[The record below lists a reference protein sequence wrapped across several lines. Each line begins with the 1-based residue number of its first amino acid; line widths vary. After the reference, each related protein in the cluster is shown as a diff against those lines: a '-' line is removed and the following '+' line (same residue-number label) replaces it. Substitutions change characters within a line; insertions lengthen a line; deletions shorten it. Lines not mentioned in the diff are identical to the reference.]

1 MSNKRRALAWASG
14 AVFVL
19 ISTVVG
25 VLLFKG
31 GLEDADKWSSVIG
44 MTVTVLIGV
53 PLSLYQTV
61 LARRALMSSTPTA
74 GTHIAARGN
83 RSIAGQNIGFA
94 STGDGSFL
102 VHETT
107 SSAPSPAPQDDLAQ
121 RSDSAVSD
129 PPAHVQIEASGERSI
144 AAQNIGSA
152 STGDALP
159 TSTAG

>member
-1 MSNKRRALAWASG
+1 MSNKWRASALVSG
-14 AVFVL
+14 AAFVL
-19 ISTVVG
+19 IITVVG

-31 GLEDADKWSSVIG
+31 GLDSADKWSSVIG

-61 LARRALMSSTPTA
+61 LARRALMSSTPMV
-74 GTHIAARGN
+74 GTHIAARGH

-94 STGDGSFL
+94 STGDGSSP
-102 VHETT
+102 VHEAT
-107 SSAPSPAPQDDLAQ
+107 SSAHSPRSQGHLAE
-121 RSDSAVSD
+121 RSDSVVSD
-129 PPAHVQIEASGERSI
+129 PPTHVQIEASGERSI
-144 AAQNIGSA
+144 AGQNIGSA